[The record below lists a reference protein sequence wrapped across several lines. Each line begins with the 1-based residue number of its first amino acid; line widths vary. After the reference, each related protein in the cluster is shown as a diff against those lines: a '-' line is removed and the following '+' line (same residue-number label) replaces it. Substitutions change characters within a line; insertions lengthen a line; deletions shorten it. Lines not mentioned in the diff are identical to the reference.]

1 MAINSPENN
10 FILARSQEH
19 KLILET
25 LGEMEGCLKYS
36 TAEELVDK
44 LKKLIDRFSENMSR
58 HQVLEEKV
66 IFAAALK
73 VMPTDKVVEITT
85 QLIKEHG
92 IFEAAI
98 ASVRNLLFAD
108 CDSVNIRKMI
118 EKELQA
124 IINQV
129 KKHSLIEVKTLFP
142 MLSANPQCKTVID
155 SLATKIQ
162 I

>member
-1 MAINSPENN
+1 MTTNSPENN

-25 LGEMEGCLKYS
+25 LGEMEACLKYS
-36 TAEELVDK
+36 TTEELIGK
-44 LKKLIDRFSENMSR
+44 LKSLIDKVSDNIAR
-58 HQVLEEKV
+58 HQILEEKV

-98 ASVRNLLFAD
+98 ASVKNLLFAN
-108 CDSVNIRKMI
+108 CDGANIRKII

-129 KKHSLIEVKTLFP
+129 KKHSLIEVRTLFP

-155 SLATKIQ
+155 SLATKTQ

>member
-25 LGEMEGCLKYS
+25 LGEMEACLKYS
-36 TAEELVDK
+36 TAEELTDK
-44 LKKLIDRFSENMSR
+44 LKELIDRFSKNISR

-85 QLIKEHG
+85 KLIKEHG
-92 IFEAAI
+92 IFETAI
-98 ASVRNLLFAD
+98 ASVRNLLFAN
-108 CDSVNIRKMI
+108 CESASIKRII

-124 IINQV
+124 TINQV
-129 KKHSLIEVKTLFP
+129 KKHSLLEVKTLFP
-142 MLSANPQCKTVID
+142 MLSANPQCKTAID